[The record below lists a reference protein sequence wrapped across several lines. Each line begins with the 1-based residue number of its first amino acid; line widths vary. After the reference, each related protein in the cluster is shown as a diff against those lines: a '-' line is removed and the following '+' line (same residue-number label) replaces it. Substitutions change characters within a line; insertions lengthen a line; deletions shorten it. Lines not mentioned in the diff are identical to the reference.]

1 MPIHTAIESAPG
13 GVLFAVDAN
22 GDELSDALH
31 NESES
36 AWVWVHLAQKSQD
49 ARNWLLNESE
59 IPASYARAMLEDK
72 VRPRCE
78 VSEQGILF
86 IGRGVNLDP
95 ASVPEDVVSLRAWVE
110 DNRII
115 TVVVRRLRSAETI
128 AESFA
133 SEHQRPSSPSELLA
147 LLFSQMV
154 NRITPVVAEL
164 AEQLDDIQETVIDD
178 DIPIADI
185 KELSPVRLR
194 AVTLHKYMTP
204 MLEAAN
210 ALLSAK
216 QIRSSALIVDE
227 LTITRDRLAR
237 AVEELAA
244 IDSRASVTRD
254 EIISQRSDQLNQRVY
269 VLTVLAGVCLPL
281 SVLTGMLGMNV
292 GGVPLAQT
300 HWGFWI
306 TTIGMLSVMGIT
318 LGVLRLIKWI

>member
-13 GVLFAVDAN
+13 GVLFAIDAN
-22 GDELSDALH
+22 GNELSDALH
-31 NESES
+31 TESD
-36 AWVWVHLAQKSQD
+36 ADWVWVHLAQKSND
-49 ARNWLLNESE
+49 ARDWLLRESG
-59 IPASYARAMLEDK
+59 IPVAYARAMLEDK

-78 VSEQGILF
+78 VTDEGILF

-110 DNRII
+110 GDRII

-133 SEHQRPSSPSELLA
+133 TESTRPASPSELLA

-185 KELSPVRLR
+185 KDLSPVRLR
-194 AVTLHKYMTP
+194 AVTLHKYMLP
-204 MLEAAN
+204 MLDTAN
-210 ALLSAK
+210 ALLDAK
-216 QIRSSALIVDE
+216 QIRTSASITEELI
-227 LTITRDRLAR
+227 ITRDRLAR

-269 VLTVLAGVCLPL
+269 TLTVLAGVCLPL

-292 GGVPLAQT
+292 GGVPLGST
-300 HWGFWI
+300 PSGFWI
-306 TTIGMLSVMGIT
+306 TTVSMIALMVIT
-318 LGVLRLIKWI
+318 LSVLRLIKWI